1 VKSVLVLVACMILG
15 FVYEITLG
23 YSYSLSGQLAVA
35 TQVVIHQLNVPTM
48 IWFAMWAIL
57 IFAPIAALAA
67 YVLLR
72 LQPRPLVLGIVFF
85 LIPVLVIRLF
95 GHSVWRRF
103 DYEASYFVG
112 NYAELF
118 SVFLLPLIFLWV
130 WNYRGRRATA
140 E

>member
-1 VKSVLVLVACMILG
+1 MKSVLILIACMILG

-35 TQVVIHQLNVPTM
+35 TQTVIHQLNVPAM
-48 IWFAMWAIL
+48 IWFATWAIL

-72 LQPRPLVLGIVFF
+72 LQPRPLALGVVFF
-85 LIPVLVIRLF
+85 LIPVLAIRLF
-95 GHSVWRRF
+95 GYSIWRQF

-130 WNYRGRRATA
+130 WNYWSRRAAA

>member
-1 VKSVLVLVACMILG
+1 MILG

-35 TQVVIHQLNVPTM
+35 TQAVIHQLNVPAM
-48 IWFAMWAIL
+48 IWFATWAIL

-72 LQPRPLVLGIVFF
+72 LQPHPLALGVVFF
-85 LIPVLVIRLF
+85 LIPVLAIRLF
-95 GHSVWRRF
+95 GYSIWRKF
-103 DYEASYFVG
+103 DHEASYFAG

-130 WNYRGRRATA
+130 WNSWGRRAAA